1 MNTLLKLCKKKKGG
15 MSQGQRKRRRKEVK
29 TPQADPKA
37 STEGH
42 QMQRLRG
49 SDLRPVEI
57 LHQFPYQPSLG
68 GGTKILLSP
77 SESPFVEHSTH
88 PKSLCPFFTFWVP
101 LDPLHC
107 LFFLQY
113 ETNTCAYF
121 SCFMFDF
128 SKVFLNIQ
136 QRIILTIK
144 GYLTTT

>member
-1 MNTLLKLCKKKKGG
+1 MPMNTLLNFVKKKGG

-37 STEGH
+37 STEGR

-88 PKSLCPFFTFWVP
+88 PKSLCPF
-101 LDPLHC
+101 L
-107 LFFLQY
+107 LFGYHLILCTVCFAFSMKLMP
-113 ETNTCAYF
+113 AYLL
-121 SCFMFDF
+121 CFMFE
-128 SKVFLNIQ
+128 FLFF
-136 QRIILTIK
+136 
-144 GYLTTT
+144 